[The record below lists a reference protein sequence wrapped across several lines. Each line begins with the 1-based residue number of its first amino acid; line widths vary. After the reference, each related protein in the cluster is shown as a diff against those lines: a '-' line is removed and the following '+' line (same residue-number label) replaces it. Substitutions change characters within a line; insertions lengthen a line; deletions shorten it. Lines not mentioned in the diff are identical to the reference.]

1 MIKSKRDEKLEKLL
15 AITNITD
22 EEFEKLDWKGKQDYF
37 KAKNKLCKVFF
48 VSRNKNGDGL
58 TYRKKITTNERV

>member
-48 VSRNKNGDGL
+48 VSRNEKGKGL
-58 TYRKKITTNERV
+58 TYRKKITANERV